1 MIGASVSEPHID
13 EFNVNFLYFYISI
26 YISIFLYIYIYIV
39 RRAVN
44 HFLLVFCVFLRHALF
59 PNWVHFL
66 LVRWY
71 RPTETRTMNSLPQQG
86 LARMETIVGRWV
98 AKAFHEDGESASVRP
113 REVILLEL
121 TIPYNS
127 PESLSNAKPCN
138 CSEDGKLTALHTVT
152 LNSLWPVMTDLAS
165 AENEEVILGG
175 NNRDR
180 DRSWTY
186 LPDCFNAVKCM
197 HECHNFWCDLC
208 R

>member
-1 MIGASVSEPHID
+1 M
-13 EFNVNFLYFYISI
+13 
-26 YISIFLYIYIYIV
+26 
-39 RRAVN
+39 
-44 HFLLVFCVFLRHALF
+44 
-59 PNWVHFL
+59 
-66 LVRWY
+66 
-71 RPTETRTMNSLPQQG
+71 
-86 LARMETIVGRWV
+86 
-98 AKAFHEDGESASVRP
+98 RP

-152 LNSLWPVMTDLAS
+152 LKLTVTSHDRSGLAS

-186 LPDCFNAVKCM
+186 LPDCFNAVKSM